1 MGGICLWKQG
11 GPTSSPN
18 TSKRPV
24 SACFYGREGLLT
36 PWTRFGKVRGGGSEV
51 GRPRV
56 VASAG
61 GLQFVRSKLEAWLCP
76 SYKDHTL
83 FFFFL
88 RLFDVDHFKSL
99 Y

>member
-11 GPTSSPN
+11 GPTSLPN
-18 TSKRPV
+18 TSKRPL
-24 SACFYGREGLLT
+24 SACFYGREGVLT

-83 FFFFL
+83 FFFF
-88 RLFDVDHFKSL
+88 
-99 Y
+99 